1 MIGCLPRPMTQSNN
15 CSLVDLLTR
24 TQESSL
30 SMPSTLKETGLKSL
44 TQDKLKNWIFFLK
57 ALRKVKVQMMHQI
70 SYFGLKPIK
79 ELDNARALC
88 MPYEGNTLDMI
99 IILPNKKW
107 PWSGLS
113 CLDTMEKKTKTV
125 DITQVLSGF
134 DKVTVDLTIPKFK
147 VQSTLSFI
155 EPLKKMGITD
165 VFDEEL
171 SNLSGIDAKGDL
183 FVSLVIQKVFIEV
196 NEEGAEASAA
206 TAVAVSVD
214 VCYRPPP
221 PPPEIFICNRPFYY
235 SSLSNKRGDGIR
247 DPIIT

>member
-1 MIGCLPRPMTQSNN
+1 
-15 CSLVDLLTR
+15 
-24 TQESSL
+24 
-30 SMPSTLKETGLKSL
+30 
-44 TQDKLKNWIFFLK
+44 
-57 ALRKVKVQMMHQI
+57 
-70 SYFGLKPIK
+70 
-79 ELDNARALC
+79 
-88 MPYEGNTLDMI
+88 
-99 IILPNKKW
+99 
-107 PWSGLS
+107 
-113 CLDTMEKKTKTV
+113 
-125 DITQVLSGF
+125 
-134 DKVTVDLTIPKFK
+134 
-147 VQSTLSFI
+147 
-155 EPLKKMGITD
+155 MGITD